1 MSTCRVDSEYE
12 AGDQDVCF
20 RAAIDWKL
28 PMPEVKFDGCS
39 IFAVIVLYKMRPENS
54 PTYQTLRTAISR
66 LGTEGEAVRILLYD
80 NMPHTPVPE
89 NLPQDVQYVPAARN
103 EGVAGAY
110 NYALRLAAREGLV
123 WILTLD
129 QDTHLPPE
137 FLLRMRT
144 IVLRL
149 QVMNEVGA
157 IVPHL
162 LSGERLLSPVRIRPW
177 GVTYL
182 GRHTAG
188 FATGE
193 IHAFNSGSLFRVR
206 ALQQVGGCHPGF
218 WLDYQDAYLYRKL
231 HQCGRKVYIAEDL
244 EVEHDLALLSTSQTM
259 GVDRYWNFLQAESAY
274 YDLYRRRIGGLF
286 QTGRLLGR
294 IWRQQR
300 SGADP
305 ALRRLTRKQFLR
317 RIFRSRTDRL
327 QAWRNEMHAHI
338 QHAADGAS
346 SQARMQERPTLSVCL
361 ASYNG
366 ERYIAAQLHSILI
379 QLGANDEVI
388 VVDDA
393 STDGTRERVLSLG
406 DSRIQLIEHTT
417 NRGVSRTFEDAIRA
431 ASGRILFLS
440 DQDDLWS
447 PNKVAVMLEAFRSQ
461 PDVTLIATDVSL
473 IDCDGSLLAASYFQP
488 RGKFRP
494 GLWANV
500 IRNRFGGCTLA
511 FRCEVIGDILPL
523 PRKYDVLHDVW
534 IGVRNSLA
542 GHKTLYIPEALVLN
556 RRHAATATGK
566 KTLTL
571 RRRIRIRVHLLLA
584 QAEFWI
590 RGLES

>member
-1 MSTCRVDSEYE
+1 
-12 AGDQDVCF
+12 
-20 RAAIDWKL
+20 
-28 PMPEVKFDGCS
+28 MPEVRLDGCS
-39 IFAVIVLYKMRPENS
+39 ILAVIVLYKMRPENS
-54 PTYQTLRTAISR
+54 TAYQTLKTAIAR
-66 LGTEGEAVRILLYD
+66 LSVQPGVVRILLYD
-80 NMPHTPVPE
+80 NLPHAPVPGD
-89 NLPQDVQYVPAARN
+89 LPPDVLYVPATRN
-103 EGVAGAY
+103 EGIAGAY
-110 NYALRLAAREGLV
+110 NYALRLATCEGLA

-129 QDTHLPPE
+129 QDTQLPPE
-137 FLLRMRT
+137 FLLRTRA
-144 IVLRL
+144 IALRVYDVN
-149 QVMNEVGA
+149 QVGA

-188 FATGE
+188 FTTGQ
-193 IHAFNSGSLFRVR
+193 IHAFNSASLFRVR
-206 ALQQVGGCHPGF
+206 ALQQIGGCHPGF
-218 WLDYQDAYLYRKL
+218 WLDYQDAYLYAKL

-244 EVEHDLALLSTSQTM
+244 AVEHDLSLLSTSRTM
-259 GVDRYWNFLQAESAY
+259 GVERFGNFLQAESAY
-274 YDLYRRRIGGLF
+274 CDLYRGRIGGLF
-286 QTGRLLGR
+286 LTARLLGR

-300 SGADP
+300 NGADP
-305 ALRRLTRKQFLR
+305 VLRPLTRKQFLR
-317 RIFRSRTDRL
+317 RIFQSRQARLHQWRSEMQPHIL
-327 QAWRNEMHAHI
+327 QA
-338 QHAADGAS
+338 AADGS
-346 SQARMQERPTLSVCL
+346 SQEGMEERPKISVCV
-361 ASYNG
+361 AGYNG
-366 ERYIAAQLHSILI
+366 ERYITAQLHSILT
-379 QLGANDEVI
+379 QLAAKDEVI

-393 STDGTRERVLSLG
+393 STDGTKEKVLSLG
-406 DSRIQLIEHTT
+406 DSRIQLIEHAI

-473 IDCDGSLLAASYFQP
+473 IDSDGSLLAESYFTP
-488 RGKFRP
+488 RGRFRP

-500 IRNRFGGCTLA
+500 IRNRFGGCTMA

-534 IGVRNSLA
+534 IGVRNSLS

-556 RRHAATATGK
+556 RRHATTATGK

-571 RRRIRIRVHLLLA
+571 RRRIRIRVHLVLA
-584 QAEFWI
+584 QAEFWM
-590 RGLES
+590 RGLESWIPSRSWAQENTDR